1 MALRRQV
8 VSHDDWARKPY
19 GTISMIN
26 RSPRKWTTN
35 VSTNAFQDTN
45 LRLIPQ
51 ADGHTWIIG
60 KKLIPYQNG
69 DSVWEY
75 AQYLQTLRVSPWQAK
90 DSPYVHELDVAR
102 VLRPNV
108 YRIVFARLSMGL
120 DGKVRYQIISK
131 IRIEHRPAEAL
142 LIVEPN
148 SMTILDVIWG

>member
-1 MALRRQV
+1 MSLRRQV

-26 RSPRKWTTN
+26 RSPRKWTTTLA
-35 VSTNAFQDTN
+35 SNAFQDTN
-45 LRLIPQ
+45 LRNIPRS
-51 ADGHTWIIG
+51 DGHTWIIG

-90 DSPYVHELDVAR
+90 ESPYVHELDVAR
-102 VLRPNV
+102 VLRPNS
-108 YRIVFARLSMGL
+108 YRIAFARLTVWE
-120 DGKVRYQIISK
+120 GKPRYQIISK
-131 IRIEHRPAEAL
+131 IRIEHRPAEAIL
-142 LIVEPN
+142 VVEPN